1 MGKGYYSSP
10 NNQVWSLSWSDRS
23 ANMSYMF
30 MRDISAQV
38 DAVTGQIY
46 SYTMMQRMGPEMEQ
60 EKPAEEKAGKLVTR
74 KQAEKLAMDTV
85 IALVPDATEQFRL
98 ANVIE
103 VDDARTFL
111 FQRYLNGIPVK
122 EDTAQVQVLNNGTI
136 NEFYT
141 RIAATTEQ
149 LPADVKPAISYEE
162 AKALYLEEFKLILA
176 YSRYGGYGMNGGQ
189 VIPAG

>member
-1 MGKGYYSSP
+1 
-10 NNQVWSLSWSDRS
+10 
-23 ANMSYMF
+23 
-30 MRDISAQV
+30 
-38 DAVTGQIY
+38 
-46 SYTMMQRMGPEMEQ
+46 MMQRMGPEMEQ
-60 EKPAEEKAGKLVTR
+60 EKPAEEKAGKSLTW

-141 RIAATTEQ
+141 RIAGNA
-149 LPADVKPAISYEE
+149 
-162 AKALYLEEFKLILA
+162 
-176 YSRYGGYGMNGGQ
+176 
-189 VIPAG
+189 